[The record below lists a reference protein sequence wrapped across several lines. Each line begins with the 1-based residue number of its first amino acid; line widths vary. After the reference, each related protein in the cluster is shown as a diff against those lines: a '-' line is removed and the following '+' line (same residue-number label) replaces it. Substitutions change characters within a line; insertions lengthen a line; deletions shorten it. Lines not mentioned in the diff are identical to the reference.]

1 MLDGWTSGG
10 RSTTAEP
17 QPSGQPPSGAP
28 PITGP
33 APIPSQPVYADPNV
47 PMSPVHSDEDML
59 DEPATGPSAPPGPD
73 FPEVHMPQTIPH
85 SPPIMPQP
93 PERRVK
99 FGLKKDEKRQPT
111 QPRPLKSA
119 LKPQKVI
126 TSKPEEQPVLPTRTL
141 TNRIRKRA
149 LHNNADP
156 SHLLMAP
163 MTNNQMRTMTTTLFP
178 TTIAIRDPC
187 WCGIQTS
194 LGTTLRM
201 NRKCVLSRPPSL
213 TTPGRRTT
221 GCGQCYVSPCSEEA
235 LAGCQSEGEKGSHNN

>member
-99 FGLKKDEKRQPT
+99 FRLKKDEKRQPT
-111 QPRPLKSA
+111 RPRPLKSA

-156 SHLLMAP
+156 SYLLMAP
-163 MTNNQMRTMTTTLFP
+163 MTNNQMRTTTTTLVP
-178 TTIAIRDPC
+178 TTIAIRDH
-187 WCGIQTS
+187 WWYGIRTN

-201 NRKCVLSRPPSL
+201 NKRCVRSRPLSRY
-213 TTPGRRTT
+213 RTLQMAHWMWT
-221 GCGQCYVSPCSEEA
+221 KSCRCLP
-235 LAGCQSEGEKGSHNN
+235 